1 MSNDFSRLHA
11 TDVVL
16 QRYHFSSLGDAQAQ
30 LTPEQFTK
38 LMDEITALQQGI
50 QKQEQPRVVTGPRV
64 VMTPF
69 GPILPAT
76 GVLLILIAVV
86 FVFESLA
93 PGGSTSNSVLASF
106 GADVPSGALGGQYW
120 RWIASCFLHIGVT
133 HILFNAIALVS
144 FGALAERFYG
154 PLRFVGIYLASGI
167 VGNILVTFAG
177 PQSLSAGASGCIFGL
192 LTAVLVGSYR
202 NRRVIGSG
210 LSRQIGM
217 NLVVILVLNVFISL
231 TPGSNISLWAHAGGA
246 ITGAV
251 LALVIPFRAP
261 GYSRAYN
268 RAADGASIAFIV
280 VAIGLALTWFGDH
293 ATLAAI
299 TTFLHLL

>member
-30 LTPEQFTK
+30 LSAEQFTK
-38 LMDEITALQQGI
+38 LMDEITDLQQGI

-64 VMTPF
+64 VTTPF

-76 GVLLILIAVV
+76 GVLLVLIAAAFVV
-86 FVFESLA
+86 ESLA
-93 PGGSTSNSVLASF
+93 GGSTSNSVLLTF
-106 GADVPSGALGGQYW
+106 GAVVPRDALGGQYW

-167 VGNILVTFAG
+167 VGNILVTYAG

-210 LSRQIGM
+210 LSRQIGT
-217 NLVVILVLNVFISL
+217 NLIVILVLNAFISL
-231 TPGSNISLWAHAGGA
+231 APGISLFAHLGGA
-246 ITGAV
+246 VTGAV
-251 LALVIPFRAP
+251 LALLIPFRTP
-261 GYSRAYN
+261 GYSRTYN
-268 RAADGASIAFIV
+268 RAADGACIAFIV
-280 VAIGLALTWFGDH
+280 VAVALGLTWVGDH
-293 ATLAAI
+293 AAI
-299 TTFLHLL
+299 ASIMTAFLHLL